1 MTTNNTV
8 VSRREAREHFL
19 LLEPAELN
27 DAERIA
33 KAMAM
38 CRGVKKVFLTS
49 GEYGFVVSVAGDSF
63 EDAYSKVKK
72 LNDGGAIS
80 TIMAHREYSK
90 RR

>member
-1 MTTNNTV
+1 MTTNNV
-8 VSRREAREHFL
+8 AVSRREAREHFL

-49 GEYGFVVSVAGDSF
+49 GEYGFVVSVTGESF
-63 EDAYSKVKK
+63 QNAYSKVKK
-72 LNDGGAIS
+72 LNDGGTIS
-80 TIMAHREYSK
+80 TAIAHREYS
-90 RR
+90 RRR